1 MAGRRDRGR
10 GAGFC
15 LLARAIRGTM
25 DEAGARML
33 LDVLSA
39 GRGVVC
45 AVGAG
50 GKKSTLY
57 RLAEAHRV
65 AGSARVAFTATVM
78 VAAPPVS
85 LFGEPLIGQGEDLA
99 QQLSHA
105 LAERRL
111 VAYAGPSSKPGR
123 LGGLAPERV
132 ADLHARHRLTATLV
146 KADGARMRL
155 IKAPAEDEPVL
166 PPGTATVLPVIS
178 ARAIGRP
185 LDLATA
191 HRPDRVARITGAAPG
206 EPLAPIHLA
215 RLLAAGDGALHRA
228 GDAIVVP
235 IINMVDDPK
244 MLLAA
249 RETARQALAMTRRFE
264 RVVLA
269 AMTAAEPLIEVVE
282 RRTGN

>member
-57 RLAEAHRV
+57 RLAEAHRL

-78 VAAPPVS
+78 VAAPPAS

-99 QQLSHA
+99 QQLRTPSRSGVWSPMPGP
-105 LAERRL
+105 RRSPAASA
-111 VAYAGPSSKPGR
+111 VSRPNGWRTCMRGTGSPPPWSR
-123 LGGLAPERV
+123 
-132 ADLHARHRLTATLV
+132 
-146 KADGARMRL
+146 RM
-155 IKAPAEDEPVL
+155 APAC
-166 PPGTATVLPVIS
+166 G
-178 ARAIGRP
+178 
-185 LDLATA
+185 
-191 HRPDRVARITGAAPG
+191 
-206 EPLAPIHLA
+206 
-215 RLLAAGDGALHRA
+215 
-228 GDAIVVP
+228 
-235 IINMVDDPK
+235 
-244 MLLAA
+244 
-249 RETARQALAMTRRFE
+249 
-264 RVVLA
+264 
-269 AMTAAEPLIEVVE
+269 
-282 RRTGN
+282 

>member
-1 MAGRRDRGR
+1 
-10 GAGFC
+10 
-15 LLARAIRGTM
+15 M
-25 DEAGARML
+25 DEAGARVL

-57 RLAEAHRV
+57 RLAEAHRLV
-65 AGSARVAFTATVM
+65 GSARVAFTATVM
-78 VAAPPVS
+78 VAPPPAS
-85 LFGEPLIGQGEDLA
+85 LFGEPLIGQGEALA
-99 QQLSHA
+99 QQLSCA
-105 LAERRL
+105 LAQRSL
-111 VAYAGPSSKPGR
+111 VAFAGPSSKPGR
-123 LGGLAPERV
+123 LGGIAPGRV
-132 ADLHARHRLTATLV
+132 AALHARHGLTATLV

-166 PPGTATVLPVIS
+166 PPGTATVLPVVS

-185 LDLATA
+185 LDPATA
-191 HRPDRVARITGAAPG
+191 HRPDRVSRITGAAPG

-215 RLLAAGDGALHRA
+215 RLLVAEDGALHKA
-228 GDAIVVP
+228 GDAMVVTIV
-235 IINMVDDPK
+235 NMVDDADL
-244 MLLAA
+244 LLAA

-269 AMTAAEPLIEVVE
+269 AMTAEQPLVEVVG
-282 RRTGN
+282 RREAD

>member
-1 MAGRRDRGR
+1 
-10 GAGFC
+10 
-15 LLARAIRGTM
+15 M
-25 DEAGARML
+25 DEAGARAL

-39 GRGVVC
+39 ERGMVC

-57 RLAEAHRV
+57 RLAEAHRA
-65 AGSARVAFTATVM
+65 AGSARVAYTATVM
-78 VAAPPVS
+78 VAPPPAS
-85 LFGEPLIGQGEDLA
+85 LFGEPLIGQGEAFLR
-99 QQLSHA
+99 QLSHV

-111 VAYAGPSSKPGR
+111 VACAGPSSKPGR
-123 LGGLAPERV
+123 LGGLAPELV
-132 ADLHARHRLTATLV
+132 AELHVQHDFTATLV

-155 IKAPAEDEPVL
+155 IKAPAGDEPVL
-166 PPGTATVLPVIS
+166 PPGTATLLPVVS

-215 RLLAAGDGALHRA
+215 RLLVAEDGALHRA
-228 GDAIVVP
+228 GDAVVVP
-235 IINMVDDPK
+235 VINMVDD
-244 MLLAA
+244 LELRLAA

-269 AMTAAEPLIEVVE
+269 AMTAAAPLIEVVE
-282 RRTGN
+282 RRTAD

>member
-1 MAGRRDRGR
+1 
-10 GAGFC
+10 
-15 LLARAIRGTM
+15 M
-25 DEAGARML
+25 DEAGAREL

-57 RLAEAHRV
+57 KLAEAHRAV
-65 AGSARVAFTATVM
+65 GSARVAYTATVM
-78 VAAPPVS
+78 VAPPPAG
-85 LFGEPLIGQGEDLA
+85 LFGEPLIGQSAAFA
-99 QQLSHA
+99 QQLLHA

-111 VAYAGPSSKPGR
+111 VACVGPSSKPGR
-123 LGGLAPERV
+123 LGGLAPELV
-132 ADLHARHRLTATLV
+132 ADLHARHGLTATLV

-166 PPGTATVLPVIS
+166 PSGTATVLPVVS

-191 HRPDRVARITGAAPG
+191 HRPDRVSRITGAAAG

-215 RLLAAGDGALHRA
+215 RLLAAEDGALHKA
-228 GDAIVVP
+228 GDAMVVP
-235 IINMVDDPK
+235 IVNMVDDPEA
-244 MLLAA
+244 LLAGREAA
-249 RETARQALAMTRRFE
+249 RRALAMTRRFD
-264 RVVLA
+264 RIVLA
-269 AMTAAEPLIEVVE
+269 AMTAAQPLVEVVG
-282 RRTGN
+282 RRAGD